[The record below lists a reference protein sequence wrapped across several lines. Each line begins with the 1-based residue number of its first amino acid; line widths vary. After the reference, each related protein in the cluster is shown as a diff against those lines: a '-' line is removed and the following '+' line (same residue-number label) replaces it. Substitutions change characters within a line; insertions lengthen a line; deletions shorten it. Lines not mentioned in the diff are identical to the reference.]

1 MAFINLKSHKAKA
14 ALNVVFS
21 VGAAIVIFG
30 AFAKIEHLGGVFG
43 KCLDFGMI
51 TETCVFLLMAFQP
64 PEEEYYWEK
73 VIPNLNVHPSEEKK
87 LGTYQEP
94 KGVFFPGGGSHNSP
108 MAGMDKMLEEAEIT
122 PTNLK
127 RLSENFERLG
137 EQLGKMA
144 DVSEVITVTGEYSQ
158 QTRETSLALQKMR
171 EAYGEAT
178 TTIAAFNNSAESTHS
193 FHEQL
198 QQMTRNLSSLNAIY
212 ELELQDTNNHMK
224 AMNHFYGNLSQA
236 SQSMADSIED
246 TQRTQ
251 QQIALLADNLSSLNS
266 VYGNML
272 SAMHR

>member
-1 MAFINLKSHKAKA
+1 MALINLKSHKAKGVM
-14 ALNVVFS
+14 NVVFS

-30 AFAKIEHLGGVFG
+30 AFAKIEHLGGIFG
-43 KCLDFGMI
+43 KCLDFGML
-51 TETCVFLLMAFQP
+51 TETAVFLLMAFQP

-73 VIPNLNVHPSEEKK
+73 IIPNLNVHPSEEK
-87 LGTYQEP
+87 LDGAAPEV
-94 KGVFFPGGGSHNSP
+94 KGLFFNGGGSQSP
-108 MAGMDKMLEEAEIT
+108 VEGMDRMLQEADIT
-122 PTNLK
+122 PVSLK
-127 RLSENFERLG
+127 RLSDNFERLG
-137 EQLGKMA
+137 EHLGKMA
-144 DVSEVITVTGEYSQ
+144 DVSEVIAATGEYSE

-178 TTIAAFNNSAESTHS
+178 TTIAAFNSSAESTHS

-224 AMNHFYGNLSQA
+224 AMNHFYGNLSKA